1 MSDALV
7 VLVDREILIARYE
20 LVVMDVWVD
29 WVVMDALVVRDV
41 LIVRCISCLG

>member
-7 VLVDREILIARYE
+7 ALVDREILIGMDE
-20 LVVMDVWVD
+20 LVVRDVWGD

-41 LIVRCISCLG
+41 LVDWVGY